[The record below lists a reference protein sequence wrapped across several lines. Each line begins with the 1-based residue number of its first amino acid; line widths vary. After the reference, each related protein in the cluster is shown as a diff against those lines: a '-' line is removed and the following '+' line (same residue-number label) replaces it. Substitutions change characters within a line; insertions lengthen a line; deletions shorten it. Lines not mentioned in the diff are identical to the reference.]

1 MTERQLKDLAVD
13 AVSLSDLILAQE
25 SLRVLDTGYQGL
37 GIDTP
42 EWITDLAYMVNREI
56 VAKNEANLRKQL
68 RLMEQRR
75 AALATPAEQ
84 REQLDQS
91 IANLKAK
98 LGA

>member
-56 VAKNEANLRKQL
+56 VENEANLRKQL